1 VPTVEDFIYIEAP
14 PAAVYRLVSN
24 LARLPSYLPP
34 NVHYLRALTAL
45 TDEPGARAELEV
57 QLAPLIWQSVVVQ
70 VHAVEPPR
78 CVVVGPP
85 DASNFLTR
93 WTLEPEP
100 PGTLVTLRTDFTA
113 PSRWVENWLS
123 RLLRRTYRELLLR
136 LRAVAQGE
144 TGRR

>member
-1 VPTVEDFIYIEAP
+1 VPTVEDFLYIEAR
-14 PAAVYRLVSN
+14 PAVVYRLVSN

-34 NVHYLRALTAL
+34 HVHYLRALTVQ

-57 QLAPLIWQSVVVQ
+57 QLAPLIWRSVVVQ

-78 CVVVGPP
+78 CVIMGPP
-85 DASNFLTR
+85 DAGNFLTR

-113 PSRWVENWLS
+113 SSRWLENWLN
-123 RLLRRTYRELLLR
+123 RFLRRTYRELLLR
-136 LRAVAQGE
+136 LRAAAQGE
-144 TGRR
+144 APQR